1 MNKVQKSLEELLI
14 HPTNFEDVIIEKNSL
29 DKMFTNY
36 TKCCRDYEDSLSH
49 QEEVEHGKMVEEY
62 NSVCRNNEELDYR
75 LEEWLKEVQEKPKV
89 QIPEDFVHEKR
100 ATFRVEDHG
109 CAKGNEFLNTKG
121 YMNTLSKSQS
131 NQGLI
136 ITPNVSITLVTSFKA
151 KLDRCRRRRQ
161 RKRKKHWQ

>member
-1 MNKVQKSLEELLI
+1 
-14 HPTNFEDVIIEKNSL
+14 
-29 DKMFTNY
+29 
-36 TKCCRDYEDSLSH
+36 
-49 QEEVEHGKMVEEY
+49 MVEEY

-109 CAKGNEFLNTKG
+109 CAKGNESVSKYPG

-136 ITPNVSITLVTSFKA
+136 ITTTSVSPSSHHSKENWPGVVGGDKGSVKSIGSDLSTRSRSSVKSKTSI
-151 KLDRCRRRRQ
+151 
-161 RKRKKHWQ
+161 KRSIAEME

>member
-109 CAKGNEFLNTKG
+109 CAKGNEFINIMGVYEYIVEITK
-121 YMNTLSKSQS
+121 QS
-131 NQGLI
+131 RANNYTQRQYHPRRI
-136 ITPNVSITLVTSFKA
+136 I
-151 KLDRCRRRRQ
+151 Q
-161 RKRKKHWQ
+161 RKIGQVS